1 MRSRHMPRAAQT
13 VCPHSD
19 PNNRNCTESAR
30 KNPIF
35 IITDNLLK
43 TISMYFNR
51 KIQPYLLLGLSLHLF
66 RTELLPCAAALTVF
80 RASNCS
86 QLYEAQVVNSPI
98 QCKKA
103 HHTQHI
109 AHPIAHICK
118 RSPAQFCRLHR
129 DSSQEWT
136 LASSHS
142 RYDRR
147 CRPGRGGLLW
157 ACAHPSVDHRGDS
170 GFGHR
175 SAHHRRVVPT
185 HRHRAV
191 DRSRRLG
198 CATRWVCAAAALA
211 CGCRLHAIIGF
222 IRPCA

>member
-1 MRSRHMPRAAQT
+1 M
-13 VCPHSD
+13 
-19 PNNRNCTESAR
+19 
-30 KNPIF
+30 
-35 IITDNLLK
+35 L
-43 TISMYFNR
+43 
-51 KIQPYLLLGLSLHLF
+51 
-66 RTELLPCAAALTVF
+66 

-86 QLYEAQVVNSPI
+86 QLYETQVVNSTI
-98 QCKKA
+98 QCIKV
-103 HHTQHI
+103 HHTQRI
-109 AHPIAHICK
+109 AHPIAYICK

-147 CRPGRGGLLW
+147 CRPGRGDRFGQ
-157 ACAHPSVDHRGDS
+157 CAHPSVDHRGDS

-222 IRPCA
+222 IQPCAYSIGLTSQKCPCTSVRGGCARALCVPFHLCGCPTCVRGVCAIPANLHESDDSHMMVSRH